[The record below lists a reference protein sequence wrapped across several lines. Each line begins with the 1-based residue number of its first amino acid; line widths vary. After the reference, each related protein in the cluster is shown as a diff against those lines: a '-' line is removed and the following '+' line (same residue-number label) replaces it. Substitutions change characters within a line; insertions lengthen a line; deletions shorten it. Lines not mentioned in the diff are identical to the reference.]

1 MGLFEFAQIS
11 WSEPL
16 LFLLRIR
23 GRAGWRNRI
32 LLAFAGAAVIFV
44 AMIAFQ
50 SEQRTPL
57 EAAAIAV
64 AAGAV
69 ILLLMDYGN
78 LQREVSVYKDKV
90 VVSSTL
96 GRNWF
101 KTIKF
106 ENVASINLIR
116 PEEWER
122 SYGGMILKTGG
133 EDGFMV
139 AVPVKVSLDTLAN
152 ILHRLEQRV
161 QLSDWE
167 PSDADTRVQVKD
179 DLQLDPDAA
188 VGTIEI
194 KPVEA
199 NEPKLNSGLDMAVQL
214 VIALWP
220 LLLVIGGSIWMGI
233 DIYRTRDELS
243 WLNIGLRIGG
253 ALVLFVMSFIYLMRV
268 GQFVAAAYGVA
279 VARKKMRVRP
289 EAIFDTSEEDLVTV
303 ELFDRESWTKVT
315 AMAKDF
321 GFLKIDRSRKQLR
334 FEGNKNRWTLPLSA
348 LKTCRIEESI
358 VSTEANNEAE
368 RRYYVVLSADQP
380 DGELWEYGLIYT
392 RTEIGKDEYEMRHA
406 RAKLFMTQ
414 LADAM

>member
-1 MGLFEFAQIS
+1 MGLFESAKIS

-16 LFLLRIR
+16 FFLIRIR
-23 GRAGWRNRI
+23 EKAGWRNRI
-32 LLAFAGAAVIFV
+32 LLSLGAGVLIFLAMFFFQTDRGLVEQIAV
-44 AMIAFQ
+44 
-50 SEQRTPL
+50 S
-57 EAAAIAV
+57 AAA
-64 AAGAV
+64 GLV

-78 LQREVSVYKDKV
+78 LQREVSVYEDSV
-90 VVSSTL
+90 VVSSTM

-101 KTIKF
+101 TTIKF

-116 PEEWER
+116 PEEWNR
-122 SYGGMILKTGG
+122 SYGGMVLNQGA

-139 AVPVKVSLDTLAN
+139 AVSSKVALETLAN
-152 ILHRLEQRV
+152 ILHRLEQFV

-167 PSDADTRVQVKD
+167 PSDADSRVQVKD
-179 DLQLDPDAA
+179 DLQLDPEAA

-199 NEPKLNSGLDMAVQL
+199 HEQKLNSGLDMAVQI

-220 LLLVIGGSIWMGI
+220 LILVLGGSIWLGI
-233 DIYRTRDELS
+233 DIYQTRDELS
-243 WLNIGLRIGG
+243 WLNIGLRVGG
-253 ALVLFVMSFIYLMRV
+253 AIVLFVLSFIYLMRV
-268 GQFVAAAYGVA
+268 GQFLANAYGVSI
-279 VARKKMRVRP
+279 ARKKMRVRP

-315 AMAKDF
+315 AMAKDY
-321 GFLKIDRSRKQLR
+321 GFMKIDRQKKQLR

-358 VSTEANNEAE
+358 VTNEGGQEGE
-368 RRYYVVLSADQP
+368 RRYYVVLAADQP
-380 DGELWEYGLIYT
+380 DGELWEFGLIYT
-392 RTEIGKDEYEMRHA
+392 RTEIGKDEYDMRHA
-406 RAKLFMTQ
+406 RAQLLLSQ